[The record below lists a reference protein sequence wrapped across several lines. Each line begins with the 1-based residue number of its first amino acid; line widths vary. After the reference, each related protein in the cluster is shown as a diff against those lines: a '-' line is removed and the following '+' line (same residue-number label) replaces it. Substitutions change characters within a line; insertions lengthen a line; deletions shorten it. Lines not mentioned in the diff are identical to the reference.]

1 MQPLV
6 SIVFPCY
13 NASAFIRHSLESLL
27 NQSYQNLEIIC
38 INDGSVDDTLDV
50 LTEYQQKDK
59 RIVIVNNDTN
69 MGLIKTLN
77 KGLLYVN
84 GFYFARMD
92 ADDYSPP
99 ERIAQQV
106 DFLSKHEGL
115 DMVTTGSTYFTTE
128 GRAIQYLPPVASSH
142 KAIQFLS
149 LFVNPVV
156 HASLLGKTNLIRSGK
171 YTYDAAYPHAEDF
184 ELFGRLAWSGSQ
196 IGSIDQPLY
205 WIRINPSSVSFK
217 YADIQVKTNVKTIKR
232 NVTAFLGLTEFPDDL
247 TLKLTLNKIDELP
260 DFSNVTKAYDFI
272 DVLRLRSNELLHF
285 TKQEQKE
292 IDAFLSIHKLNIL
305 IQANKIRFKALGYK
319 NGTFYIRSLKYLR
332 LRQLL
337 PNFAKLKKTFA

>member
-6 SIVFPCY
+6 SILLPCY
-13 NASAFIRHSLESLL
+13 NVGVFIRHALESIL

-38 INDGSVDDTLDV
+38 INDGSDDNTLGI
-50 LTEYQQKDK
+50 LTEYQEKDK
-59 RIVIVNNDTN
+59 RIVIVNNEIN
-69 MGLIKTLN
+69 MGLVNTLN

-92 ADDYSPP
+92 ADDYVPP

-106 DFLSKHEGL
+106 DFLSKHEAL
-115 DMVTTGSTYFTTE
+115 DMVTTGSSYFTTE
-128 GRAIQYLPPVASSH
+128 GRPFQYLPPVASSH

-156 HASLLGKTNLIRSGK
+156 HASLLGKTSMIRSGK
-171 YTYDAAYPHAEDF
+171 YTYDPAYPHAEDF
-184 ELFGRLAWSGSQ
+184 ELFARLAWNGSQ
-196 IGSIDQPLY
+196 IGSINQALY
-205 WIRINPSSVSFK
+205 WIRINLSSVSFK
-217 YADIQVKTNVKTIKR
+217 YADVQVRTNVKTIKR

-260 DFSNVTKAYDFI
+260 DFSNMIKAYDFI
-272 DVLRLRSNELLHF
+272 DVLRLKSNELLHF
-285 TKQEQKE
+285 TKQEQEE

-305 IQANKIRFKALGYK
+305 IQANKIRFKRLGYK
-319 NGTFYIRSLKYLR
+319 NGSFCLRSLKYLR
-332 LRQLL
+332 IRQLL
-337 PNFAKLKKTFA
+337 PIFAKLKKTFA